1 MKIINLIS
9 RYLIILI
16 ITVITAI
23 SEKTYAQYDSI
34 AVAILDSMSDKISV
48 LETCSFKFDS
58 EFDISNSEYGL
69 ITHTESGNIYLK
81 GPDKLCI
88 ERKGDRGHRKF
99 FYDGKTYS
107 LYSFDKNQ
115 FASAPATISIIE
127 LVDSLSSY
135 YGVEVPG
142 IDVFYPDFVDNILE
156 TSNNLVF
163 LGIVMIEDTECYHV
177 AGAADDMTFQFWI
190 KTQPPGLPVKMS
202 IVYIN
207 KPEKPRY
214 SIRFSDWRLDEDISD
229 SVFEFTAP
237 EGAKQIKLI
246 K

>member
-1 MKIINLIS
+1 MKTINL
-9 RYLIILI
+9 LAGCFIILTI
-16 ITVITAI
+16 LTFTAK
-23 SEKTYAQYDSI
+23 SHAQYDSI
-34 AVAILDSMSDKISV
+34 AVAILDSVSDKIGL

-58 EFDISNSEYGL
+58 EFDISNSEFGL
-69 ITHTESGNIYLK
+69 ITHTESGHIYLK
-81 GPDKLCI
+81 GPDKMCI
-88 ERKGDRGHRKF
+88 EKIGDRGHRKF

-115 FASAPATISIIE
+115 FASGPATISIIE
-127 LVDSLSSY
+127 LIDSLSSY

-142 IDVFYPDFVDNILE
+142 ADIFYPDFVDNILE
-156 TSNNLVF
+156 TSNNLVY
-163 LGIVMIEDTECYHV
+163 LGIVMIEGTECFHV

-190 KTQPPGLPVKMS
+190 KTEQPGLPLKMS

-214 SIRFSDWRLDEDISD
+214 SIRFSDWKLDEDISD

-237 EGAKQIKLI
+237 EGAMKIKLI